1 MSAVKNN
8 IGKFLWA
15 DLTVPNATELKEF
28 YKEVIGWTEHAIAMK
43 DGEEAYEDFA
53 MMADKDTAVGG
64 ICNQRGV
71 NVNIPPQWISYI
83 NVTNV
88 EESLNKTLQLGGK
101 VIHESKKK
109 DGSYNFVILTDPI
122 GAVFG
127 IGAFE

>member
-1 MSAVKNN
+1 MSAVKNKV
-8 IGKFLWA
+8 GKFLWA

-88 EESLNKTLQLGGK
+88 EESLNKALQLGGK